1 MSPVPFSQVGA
12 TAGPASS
19 AFTFSHHSDHVVTHI
34 AAVVDYAARWAGGAW
49 GPWGSWG
56 TLLRERRYVRVLQ
69 RGQSLWGQHWGHA
82 EVRPVLDRGRH
93 VPFAKGFG
101 SPERSSVCV
110 PICWASSLGGGP
122 ESTHP
127 QAQDTADIRRVTLLT
142 LQPVHAGTS
151 LWMSSTDKPRP
162 CPPTSS
168 KVTPQHHPTPGH
180 CRDMTG
186 FEVWWVQDVQTEW
199 GNTDEEAMAKG
210 TNKPGVGL
218 TGLPGKPI
226 SPFIPALPGGP
237 WKGK

>member
-1 MSPVPFSQVGA
+1 MSGSCKEDSPCGGNTGA
-12 TAGPASS
+12 MQRCAQFLTGGGMCPLPKDLGPQRDPQCVSPSAGPA
-19 AFTFSHHSDHVVTHI
+19 
-34 AAVVDYAARWAGGAW
+34 AW
-49 GPWGSWG
+49 
-56 TLLRERRYVRVLQ
+56 
-69 RGQSLWGQHWGHA
+69 
-82 EVRPVLDRGRH
+82 
-93 VPFAKGFG
+93 
-101 SPERSSVCV
+101 
-110 PICWASSLGGGP
+110 GGGP

-168 KVTPQHHPTPGH
+168 KVTSQHHPTPGH

-199 GNTDEEAMAKG
+199 GNTDEEAMAER